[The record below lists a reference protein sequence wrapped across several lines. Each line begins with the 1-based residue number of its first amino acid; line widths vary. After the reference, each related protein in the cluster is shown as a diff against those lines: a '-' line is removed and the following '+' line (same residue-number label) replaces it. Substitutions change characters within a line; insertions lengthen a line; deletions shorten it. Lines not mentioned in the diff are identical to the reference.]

1 MQEIRFLFWNLN
13 RKRPFEEIVNI
24 VHHYQVDVLILA
36 EVDFNLALLVVE
48 LAQRD
53 QDFFHNPISQCAKIK
68 ILTRFKEK
76 FLQPV
81 LESRRY
87 SINVLELPLLEKIL
101 LASVHVPDK
110 SHNAPDDQEEFCR
123 NFAEQVRRIEIELG
137 IEKTVVVGDFN
148 MNPFESAM
156 IKSTGLHA
164 VSSSKIAEKMTRIV
178 QEKEYK
184 FFYNPMWSWL
194 GDRKNE
200 AIGSYYYNT
209 SNHINYFWNTFD
221 QVLIRPELIP
231 NFDKE
236 SLQILSSD
244 GTKSLL
250 TKSGL
255 PNKKVYS
262 DHLPILFTIKLNKTI

>member
-1 MQEIRFLFWNLN
+1 MQEVRFLFWNLN
-13 RKRPFEEIVNI
+13 RNRPFEEIVNI
-24 VHHYQVDVLILA
+24 VEHHQVDVLILA
-36 EVDFNLALLVVE
+36 EVSFNLALLVVE
-48 LAQRD
+48 LAKKG
-53 QDFFHNPISQCAKIK
+53 QDFFHNPISQCEKIK
-68 ILTRFKEK
+68 IITRFNGE

-81 LESRRY
+81 LGNRRS
-87 SINVLELPLLEKIL
+87 SIDILELPLFEKIL

-110 SHNAPDDQEEFCR
+110 SHNTPDDQEEFCR
-123 NFAEQVRRIEIELG
+123 NFAEQVRRIEIEKG

-148 MNPFESAM
+148 MNPFETIM

-164 VSSSKIAEKMTRIV
+164 ISSSKIAEKVTRIV

-236 SLQILSSD
+236 SLKILSSD
-244 GTKSLL
+244 GVKSLL
-250 TKSGL
+250 T
-255 PNKKVYS
+255 PNKRPDKSYS
-262 DHLPILFTIKLNKTI
+262 DHLPLLFTIKLNKPI

>member
-13 RKRPFEEIVNI
+13 RNRPFEEIVNI
-24 VHHYQVDVLILA
+24 VEHHQVDVLILA

-48 LAQRD
+48 LAQKD

-68 ILTRFKEK
+68 ILTRFKDS

-81 LESRRY
+81 SESRRY
-87 SINVLELPLLEKIL
+87 SINILELPLFEKIL

-110 SHNAPDDQEEFCR
+110 SHSTSDDQEEFCR
-123 NFAEQVRRIEIELG
+123 DFSEEVRRVEAERRIA
-137 IEKTVVVGDFN
+137 KTVLVGDFN
-148 MNPFESAM
+148 MNPFEVAM

-164 VSSSKIAEKMTRIV
+164 VSSSKIAEKLTRTV

-194 GDRKNE
+194 GDIKNE
-200 AIGSYYYNT
+200 VVGSYYYNT
-209 SNHINYFWNTFD
+209 SNHTNYFWNTFD

-244 GTKSLL
+244 GVKSLL
-250 TKSGL
+250 TPSKRPDKS
-255 PNKKVYS
+255 YS
-262 DHLPILFTIKLNKTI
+262 DHLPLLFTIKLNTIL